1 MCSCF
6 GNEAE
11 KRIGGI
17 KNFMTE
23 EEIKQLKTEN
33 DQLRQAKQELTD
45 NIASRESRITE
56 LEKQVETAKN
66 ETAAMQKKATELDD
80 GLNAT
85 RDSLGKTVAGYRS
98 LTAHANPE
106 IPAEMIIG
114 DTLEAIE
121 MAVAGARTIIG
132 KVKEQLESPCRP
144 GTHSR
149 RVSATHHARSVRV
162 VGKRKNTKGNRE
174 KITDNQETITKNISS
189 SDNQDPN
196 NQ

>member
-1 MCSCF
+1 
-6 GNEAE
+6 
-11 KRIGGI
+11 
-17 KNFMTE
+17 MTE

-45 NIASRESRITE
+45 NLASRESKIAE
-56 LEKQVETAKN
+56 LEKQVETANN
-66 ETAAMQKKATELDD
+66 ETAAMQKKVNELDA

-132 KVKEQLESPCRP
+132 KVKEQLEAHAGQVHIPAGSPPRTSP
-144 GTHSR
+144 DLSGLST
-149 RVSATHHARSVRV
+149 
-162 VGKRKNTKGNRE
+162 RE
-174 KITDNQETITKNISS
+174 KILRGIERK
-189 SDNQDPN
+189 
-196 NQ
+196 